1 MNEFIS
7 RKHVILI
14 FSIFKKKKKIFLVN
28 ILLDKLL
35 AINLQLLILL
45 INTLLKYNASKE
57 CFVTLIIARKS

>member
-28 ILLDKLL
+28 ILFDKLL

-45 INTLLKYNASKE
+45 INSTLY
-57 CFVTLIIARKS
+57 

>member
-28 ILLDKLL
+28 AWQI
-35 AINLQLLILL
+35 
-45 INTLLKYNASKE
+45 ASN
-57 CFVTLIIARKS
+57 